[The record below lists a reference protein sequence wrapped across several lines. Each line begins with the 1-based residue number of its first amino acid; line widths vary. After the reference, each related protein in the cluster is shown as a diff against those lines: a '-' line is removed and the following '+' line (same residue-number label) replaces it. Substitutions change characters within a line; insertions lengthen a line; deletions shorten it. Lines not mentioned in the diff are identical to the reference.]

1 MPKKSAKIITKKPVV
16 KKEKIPEEKILKEK
30 VEKAVVVETK
40 KTPQLRENI
49 KISKLIELIRSSEG
63 VTLTEIAEALKW
75 QKHTARS
82 VLSRLNKNHNLGIVS
97 DKSAGNNRLY
107 KIVKKD

>member
-1 MPKKSAKIITKKPVV
+1 MPKKSSKKIIKKPII
-16 KKEKIPEEKILKEK
+16 KKEKIQEEK
-30 VEKAVVVETK
+30 VEKEVVAETK
-40 KTPQLRENI
+40 KTPQLRENT

-82 VLSRLNKNHNLGIVS
+82 VLSRLNKNHNLGIIS

-107 KIVKKD
+107 KMVKKD

>member
-1 MPKKSAKIITKKPVV
+1 MPKKSAKKITKKPIV
-16 KKEKIPEEKILKEK
+16 KKEKIQEQK
-30 VEKAVVVETK
+30 VEKEATKEAVVETK
-40 KTPQLRENI
+40 KTPQLRENT
-49 KISKLIELIRSSEG
+49 KISKLIELIKSSDG

-82 VLSRLNKNHNLGIVS
+82 VLSRLNKNHNLGIIS

-107 KIVKKD
+107 KMAKKD